1 MTRSKQDT
9 VVILVRDGD
18 TDFSTAWSA
27 SDDGGPGQ
35 FAGPLR
41 TAARA
46 AAEAHV
52 DVEVFPDEFW
62 RAGDLSADGALA
74 AIVHAAGSLTWYLDR
89 GPTSLIIR
97 LLGVT
102 NTTTAEVA

>member
-1 MTRSKQDT
+1 MTLARQDT
-9 VVILVRDGD
+9 VVILIQDGD

-41 TAARA
+41 SEARA
-46 AAEAHV
+46 AAEAGV

-74 AIVHAAGSLTWYLDR
+74 AIVHAAGDRTWYLDR
-89 GPTSLIIR
+89 GPGSLVAR
-97 LLGVT
+97 LLGVSD
-102 NTTTAEVA
+102 TATEVA